1 MDSQSRTG
9 RVVQINVNPD
19 GGVPKHRV
27 SSAVVTVG
35 GVAGDKQRL
44 RRFHGGPTR
53 AVSLYSYEHIE
64 ALQAEGHAITPGSTG
79 ENLTIGGLDWASLRA
94 GTRLR
99 IGQRL
104 RIEITGYAA
113 PCSNIAGSFKDG
125 VFKRISHKVNP
136 GWSRLY
142 ARVLEEGS
150 VSEGDLVEAE

>member
-1 MDSQSRTG
+1 MDSQPRTG

-19 GGVPKHRV
+19 GGVPKQRV
-27 SSAVVTVG
+27 PSAVVTVG

-44 RRFHGGPTR
+44 RRFHGGPLR

-64 ALQAEGHAITPGSTG
+64 ALRAEGHAIVPGSTG
-79 ENLTIGGLDWASLRA
+79 ENLTIGGLDWVSLRA

-99 IGQRL
+99 VGQRL

-113 PCSNIAGSFKDG
+113 PCSNIAGSFSDG

-142 ARVLEEGS
+142 GRVLEEG
-150 VSEGDLVEAE
+150 VVCEGDLVEEE